1 LIKIDWLDVS
11 EVCSPDDKRYVA
23 DS

>member
-1 LIKIDWLDVS
+1 LIKIDWLYVS